1 MLSAGDMTEAD
12 RDVHLSRVSDE
23 DLLQTIR
30 HNVEAVYTEVLHIP
44 VPDRVVAI
52 LGRLDIASQTL
63 SLQGSSST
71 GPDAG
76 IVTPAL

>member
-12 RDVHLSRVSDE
+12 RDVHLSRLSDE

-52 LGRLDIASQTL
+52 LGRLDIASQHFPYRGHRQL
-63 SLQGSSST
+63 GRM
-71 GPDAG
+71 PE
-76 IVTPAL
+76 